1 MAKKHLVKITYYDF
15 LKLLWAVVIFFLA
28 FMIWVKEWWEP
39 SSIIERDYYEEFS
52 GGDSLDKSISS
63 DEEHGAALDKSTAQ
77 KLASVC
83 ALHQDWC
90 NKIVWSGYFSDYDK
104 IWYVSQYFVIFNFL
118 DRGITEGSD
127 IKKQFKTL
135 VINSNAGK
143 RRWGATWTK
152 ITINLDSFT
161 DISQFWQ
168 VLTHEFWHIV
178 DLWVLNGNSLSK
190 NSNFTE
196 FWKVKFSVDDPSLEY
211 YKYSWTSEDIRKSTA
226 QEKDFCS
233 QYWMSNPFEDFAEC
247 HNLYL
252 NNRKLFRTMAA
263 ESPILKNKFNFFA
276 NLFGYQI
283 LWDNSTEFPYN
294 WWRPW
299 DTTVLI

>member
-1 MAKKHLVKITYYDF
+1 M
-15 LKLLWAVVIFFLA
+15 
-28 FMIWVKEWWEP
+28 
-39 SSIIERDYYEEFS
+39 
-52 GGDSLDKSISS
+52 S
-63 DEEHGAALDKSTAQ
+63 D

-83 ALHQDWC
+83 ALHDDWC
-90 NKIVWSGYFSDYDK
+90 RKIVWSWAFSDMEK

-118 DRGITEGSD
+118 DRGINEGLD
-127 IKKQFKTL
+127 IKKEFKTL

-143 RRWGATWTK
+143 RRWGATWSK

-178 DLWVLNGNSLSK
+178 DLWVLNGNSLAK
-190 NSNFTE
+190 NSDYTE
-196 FWKVKFSVDDPSLEY
+196 FWKVKFSIDDPSLEY
-211 YKYSWTSEDIRKSTA
+211 YKYSWNSEDIRKSTA

-252 NNRKLFRTMAA
+252 NNRKLFRTMAS
-263 ESPILKNKFNFFA
+263 ESPILKNKFNFFS
-276 NLFGYQI
+276 NLFDYQI
-283 LWDNSTEFPYN
+283 LWDNNTWFPYD

-299 DTTVLI
+299 DTTVLS

>member
-143 RRWGATWTK
+143 RRWGC
-152 ITINLDSFT
+152 NMD
-161 DISQFWQ
+161 
-168 VLTHEFWHIV
+168 
-178 DLWVLNGNSLSK
+178 K
-190 NSNFTE
+190 N
-196 FWKVKFSVDDPSLEY
+196 Y
-211 YKYSWTSEDIRKSTA
+211 YKFGFIYWYFSILASSYSWILTYCR
-226 QEKDFCS
+226 F
-233 QYWMSNPFEDFAEC
+233 MSVE
-247 HNLYL
+247 
-252 NNRKLFRTMAA
+252 
-263 ESPILKNKFNFFA
+263 
-276 NLFGYQI
+276 
-283 LWDNSTEFPYN
+283 W
-294 WWRPW
+294 
-299 DTTVLI
+299 

>member
-1 MAKKHLVKITYYDF
+1 MDKKLLANITYYDVI
-15 LKLLWAVVIFFLA
+15 KLLWAVVLFFLA
-28 FMIWVKEWWEP
+28 LVIWVKEGGEP
-39 SSIIERDYYEEFS
+39 FTMVENDYYEEYAEDTTS
-52 GGDSLDKSISS
+52 NV
-63 DEEHGAALDKSTAQ
+63 EEHPAASLSMSD

-83 ALHQDWC
+83 ALHDDWC
-90 NKIVWSGYFSDYDK
+90 KKIVWSWAFSDMEK

-118 DRGITEGSD
+118 DRGINEGLD
-127 IKKQFKTL
+127 IKKEFKTL

-143 RRWGATWTK
+143 RRWGATWSK

-178 DLWVLNGNSLSK
+178 DLWVLNGNSLAK
-190 NSNFTE
+190 NSDYTE
-196 FWKVKFSVDDPSLEY
+196 FWKVKFSIDDPSLEY
-211 YKYSWTSEDIRKSTA
+211 YKYSWNSEDIRKSTA

-233 QYWMSNPFEDFAEC
+233 QYGMSNPFEDFAEC

-252 NNRKLFRTMAA
+252 NNRKLFRTMAS
-263 ESPILKNKFNFFA
+263 ESSILKNKFNFFS
-276 NLFGYQI
+276 NLFDYQI
-283 LWDNSTEFPYN
+283 LWDNNTWFPYD

-299 DTTVLI
+299 DTTVLS

>member
-1 MAKKHLVKITYYDF
+1 MDKKLLANITYYDVI
-15 LKLLWAVVIFFLA
+15 KLLWAVVLFFLA
-28 FMIWVKEWWEP
+28 LVIWVKEGWEP
-39 SSIIERDYYEEFS
+39 FTMVENDYYEEYAEDITS
-52 GGDSLDKSISS
+52 NVDEHPAASLSMS
-63 DEEHGAALDKSTAQ
+63 D

-83 ALHQDWC
+83 ALHDDWC
-90 NKIVWSGYFSDYDK
+90 RKIVWSWAFSDMEK

-118 DRGITEGSD
+118 DRGINEGLD
-127 IKKQFKTL
+127 IKKEFKTL

-143 RRWGATWTK
+143 RRWGATWSK

-178 DLWVLNGNSLSK
+178 DLWVLNGNSLAK
-190 NSNFTE
+190 NSDYTE
-196 FWKVKFSVDDPSLEY
+196 FWKVKFSIDDPSLEY
-211 YKYSWTSEDIRKSTA
+211 YKYSWNSEDIRKSTA

-252 NNRKLFRTMAA
+252 NNRKLFRTMAS
-263 ESPILKNKFNFFA
+263 ESPILKNKFNFFS
-276 NLFGYQI
+276 NLFDYQI
-283 LWDNSTEFPYN
+283 LWDNNTWFPYD

-299 DTTVLI
+299 DTTVLS

>member
-1 MAKKHLVKITYYDF
+1 MDKKLLANITYYDVI
-15 LKLLWAVVIFFLA
+15 KLLWAVVLFFLA
-28 FMIWVKEWWEP
+28 LVIWVKEGGEP
-39 SSIIERDYYEEFS
+39 FTMVENDYYEEYAEDTTS
-52 GGDSLDKSISS
+52 NA
-63 DEEHGAALDKSTAQ
+63 EEHPSASLSMSD

-83 ALHQDWC
+83 ALHDDWC
-90 NKIVWSGYFSDYDK
+90 KKIVWSWAFSDMEK

-118 DRGITEGSD
+118 DRGINEGLD
-127 IKKQFKTL
+127 IKKEFKTL

-143 RRWGATWTK
+143 RRWGATWSK

-178 DLWVLNGNSLSK
+178 DLWVLNGNSLAK
-190 NSNFTE
+190 NSDYTE
-196 FWKVKFSVDDPSLEY
+196 FWKVKFSIDDPSLEY
-211 YKYSWTSEDIRKSTA
+211 YKYSWNSEDIRKSTA

-252 NNRKLFRTMAA
+252 NNRKLFRTMAS
-263 ESPILKNKFNFFA
+263 ESPILKNKFNFFS
-276 NLFGYQI
+276 NLFDYKI
-283 LWDNSTEFPYN
+283 LWDNNTWFPYD

-299 DTTVLI
+299 DTTVLS

>member
-1 MAKKHLVKITYYDF
+1 MAKKLLVKVTYYDF

-39 SSIIERDYYEEFS
+39 SSMIERDYYEEFS
-52 GGDSLDKSISS
+52 GENSLDESVLLE
-63 DEEHGAALDKSTAQ
+63 EEHGAALDKSTAQ

-90 NKIVWSGYFSDYDK
+90 NKIVWSGSFSDYEK
-104 IWYVSQYFVIFNFL
+104 IGYVSQYFVIFNFL

-127 IKKQFKTL
+127 IKKEFKTL
-135 VINSNAGK
+135 VINSNTGK

-178 DLWVLNGNSLSK
+178 DLWVLKGNSMAK
-190 NSNFTE
+190 NSTYTE

-211 YKYSWTSEDIRKSTA
+211 YKYSWDSEDIRKSTA

-233 QYWMSNPFEDFAEC
+233 QYWMSNPFE
-247 HNLYL
+247 
-252 NNRKLFRTMAA
+252 
-263 ESPILKNKFNFFA
+263 
-276 NLFGYQI
+276 G
-283 LWDNSTEFPYN
+283 
-294 WWRPW
+294 
-299 DTTVLI
+299 LIVP